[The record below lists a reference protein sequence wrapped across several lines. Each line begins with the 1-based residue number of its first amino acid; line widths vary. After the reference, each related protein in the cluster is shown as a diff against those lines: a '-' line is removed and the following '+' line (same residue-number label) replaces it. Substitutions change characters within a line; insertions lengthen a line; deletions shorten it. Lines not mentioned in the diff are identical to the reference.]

1 MAGMQATDTQPAL
14 AERPAYWISGLLL
27 ATAGVLAF
35 SVRPVI
41 IKLAYGYGVDAITLL
56 MLRMLFSLPFFLAV
70 AVWSGG
76 RRGGAPMTGRTL
88 AATLALG
95 ITSYYVA
102 SFLDFLGLQYVSAGI
117 GRLLLFL
124 YPTIVVVLSALF
136 LGKPIRGR
144 EVASLVISYIGVAL
158 VLSSEW
164 GHGGSD
170 IALGAALVFGGAVCY
185 AIYLVAGSRLV
196 ERVGSM
202 RFTAYGMTAASVCCI
217 AQFVALRPFSAL
229 DLPWQVYAL
238 SVLMAVACTVLPVF
252 MTAEALR
259 RVGANTVALLGA
271 LGPVSAAALGA
282 LILGEAVTPAQAAGA
297 VLVMVGVL
305 LISLRRKAAV

>member
-1 MAGMQATDTQPAL
+1 MRATDIQPAL
-14 AERPAYWISGLLL
+14 AERPAFWISGLLL

-41 IKLAYGYGVDAITLL
+41 IKLAYGYGVDPITLL

-70 AVWSGG
+70 AVWSRA
-76 RRGGAPMTGRTL
+76 RRGGVPMTGRTL

-136 LGKPIRGR
+136 LAKPIRAR
-144 EVASLVISYIGVAL
+144 EVASLVISYAGVAL

-164 GHGGSD
+164 GHGGAD

-185 AIYLVAGSRLV
+185 AVYLVAGSQVV

-217 AQFVALRPFSAL
+217 AQFVVLRPFSAL
-229 DLPWQVYAL
+229 DLPWQVYGL

-282 LILGEAVTPAQAAGA
+282 LILGEAVTAAQAAGA
-297 VLVMVGVL
+297 VLVMAGVL
-305 LISLRRKAAV
+305 LISVRRRA

>member
-1 MAGMQATDTQPAL
+1 MQATDIQPAVT
-14 AERPAYWISGLLL
+14 ERPAYWISGLLL
-27 ATAGVLAF
+27 AAAGVLAF

-41 IKLAYGYGVDAITLL
+41 IKLAYGYGVDAVTLL

-70 AVWSGG
+70 AVWSGA
-76 RRGGAPMTGRTL
+76 RRGGVPMTGRTL
-88 AATLALG
+88 AATMALG

-136 LGKPIRGR
+136 LSKPIRGR

-164 GHGGSD
+164 RHGGSD
-170 IALGAALVFGGAVCY
+170 IALGAALVFGGAFCY
-185 AIYLVAGSRLV
+185 AVYLVAGSRLV

-282 LILGEAVTPAQAAGA
+282 LILGEAVTPAQVAGA

-305 LISLRRKAAV
+305 LISLRRRAAP